1 MKYKDGV
8 LMTLTV
14 TKWGGA
20 KKLEAQ
26 DLGLKADEV
35 PEFMRLGK
43 KLLIP
48 KEEREAFVQTENNA
62 RNALERASF
71 PFPVG
76 GARFVPN
83 KVLMKILQ
91 ELEAYK
97 RVYMDL
103 AASFRDRYHLIR
115 EDMLAKY
122 PEHRDKL
129 EPFYPPVQLLGKR
142 FSFEWVVFVIEDASY
157 QAKNGEDVAAAY
169 EKFKA
174 SLETQF
180 DKFLSDVV
188 IDLRFQVQETCLK
201 IAERVKAGEI
211 INAHSIGAVHRMI
224 DKFKTLN
231 FIGDQTIE
239 SKLEELRG
247 QLNGGRSAEDF
258 KDETARQALRE
269 AAEAVARQA
278 AEIGDISKITG
289 EYKRRIQL

>member
-1 MKYKDGV
+1 VKYKDGV

-20 KKLEAQ
+20 KKLEPQ
-26 DLGLKADEV
+26 DLGLNADEV
-35 PEFMRLGK
+35 PDFMRLGK

-76 GARFVPN
+76 GARFLPN
-83 KVLMKILQ
+83 KVLMKVLQ
-91 ELEAYK
+91 ELEEYK
-97 RVYMDL
+97 WVYMDL
-103 AASFRDRYHLIR
+103 AASFKDRYHLIR

-122 PEHRDKL
+122 PEHREKL
-129 EPFYPPVQLLGKR
+129 EPFYPPVHLLEKR
-142 FSFEWVVFVIEDASY
+142 FSFEWAIFVIEDATY
-157 QAKNGEDVAAAY
+157 EAKNGEEVAAAY
-169 EKFKA
+169 EKFKIN
-174 SLETQF
+174 LEEQF

-201 IAERVKAGEI
+201 IVDRVKAGEI

-224 DKFKTLN
+224 EKFKTLN

-239 SKLEELRG
+239 KKLEELRG
-247 QLNGGRSAEDF
+247 QLNSGRTPEDF
-258 KDETARQALRE
+258 KDETARQALRG
-269 AAEAVARQA
+269 AAEAVAKQA
-278 AEIGDISKITG
+278 AEIGDISVITG